1 MDRQTKEAQDRN
13 LILPKTPCVGM
24 SGDAL
29 LECLY
34 NTDAHILDKAL
45 PDSYQ
50 LFDAG
55 TTLFFFHML
64 RVRHV
69 Y

>member
-1 MDRQTKEAQDRN
+1 MF
-13 LILPKTPCVGM
+13 
-24 SGDAL
+24 GDAL

-55 TTLFFFHML
+55 TTFSILLIWESKVVTFMGL
-64 RVRHV
+64 YRLICQ
-69 Y
+69 